1 MSRTCQPLAPRSPST
16 SSATRLAWP
25 PNKNLELAVVGRNLG
40 NGKFYEFGN
49 DIYLNALATEVVPEV
64 YGQVTWRY

>member
-1 MSRTCQPLAPRSPST
+1 MR
-16 SSATRLAWP
+16 
-25 PNKNLELAVVGRNLG
+25 PNDNWELSVVGRNLG

-64 YGQVTWRY
+64 YAQVAWRH